1 MTNETIGQ
9 WKTIDEFLVFWLQNN
24 AMLEGQDRVTF
35 RTYYQNYLKSFSD
48 YNRHYYAEQ
57 TRDISAQ
64 IRAGGS
70 PDLLEVGTGCGTEA
84 LWFAYLGARVVTV
97 DMNRERVRVA
107 RARKRWLE
115 ENLGLKL
122 DIEFVEMSIFD
133 FESEPRFDLIWM
145 EQTYHHV
152 EPRAQLGPKLL
163 SLLRPGGHCHISD
176 ANAWNPLLQLQLIR
190 VRGFKTLTHFTDDN
204 GNKLP
209 YGNERITTP
218 IALRHS
224 LRKAGFKTVSSR
236 NFRMLPNSN
245 PPRAWLRIE
254 MVLLKIFP
262 FLSSHFNVE
271 AVKG

>member
-1 MTNETIGQ
+1 MSNKPVAK
-9 WKTIDEFLVFWLQNN
+9 WNNIDEFLSFWLENHSV
-24 AMLEGQDRVTF
+24 LGKEEGEVF

-48 YNRHYYAEQ
+48 YIKHYYAEQ

-64 IRAGGS
+64 IRAAGS

-97 DMNRERVRVA
+97 DFNKERVRVA

-115 ENLGLKL
+115 ENMGLKL
-122 DIEFVEMSIFD
+122 DIEFVEKSIFD
-133 FESEPRFDLIWM
+133 FASEPRFDLIWM

-152 EPRAQLGPKLL
+152 EPRAKLGPKLF
-163 SLLRPGGHCHISD
+163 SLLRPGGRCHISEV
-176 ANAWNPLLQLQLIR
+176 NAWNPLLQLQLFS
-190 VRGFKTLTHFTDDN
+190 VRGFKTLTYFVDDH

-218 IALRHS
+218 VALRHS
-224 LRKAGFKTVSSR
+224 LRRAGFKKVSSR

-245 PPRAWLRIE
+245 PPRAWLKLEIG
-254 MVLLKIFP
+254 LLKLFP
-262 FLSSHFNVE
+262 ALSSHFNVE
-271 AVKG
+271 ALKG

>member
-1 MTNETIGQ
+1 MTNNAVGKWDTM
-9 WKTIDEFLVFWLQNN
+9 DEFLVFWLENHD
-24 AMLEGQDRVTF
+24 MLEGQDRDVF
-35 RTYYQNYLKSFSD
+35 RTYYQNYLKSFSE
-48 YNRHYYAEQ
+48 YNRHHFAEQ

-64 IRAGGS
+64 IRPASS

-97 DMNRERVRVA
+97 DMNKERVRVA

-115 ENLGLKL
+115 ENMGLKL

-133 FESEPRFDLIWM
+133 FESEPRFDLVWM

-152 EPRAQLGPKLL
+152 EPRAKLGPKLF
-163 SLLRPGGHCHISD
+163 SLLRPGGRCHISEV
-176 ANAWNPLLQLQLIR
+176 NAWNPLLQIQLLR
-190 VRGFKTLTHFTDDN
+190 VRGFRTLTYFVDDD
-204 GNKLP
+204 GNTVP

-218 IALRHS
+218 VALRHT
-224 LRKAGFKTVSSR
+224 LRKAGFEKVSSR

-245 PPRAWLRIE
+245 PPRAWLKME
-254 MVLLKIFP
+254 LALLKVFP
-262 FLSSHFNVE
+262 VLSSHFNVE